1 MDRCYVEDEAV
12 YLLYSLSYQ
21 LCHALCFIISAS
33 IELLFQFWNSVCANR
48 NDYINL
54 CSVLSLACNE
64 ATSTK
69 LHILQISLL
78 YVLAKKRAFLRCIN
92 WCLRFST
99 SVNKKLSLS
108 LALNPSLDKMPST
121 FSAECFPDRTD
132 VQCLHRWQKVLNP
145 ELVKGPWSKEV
156 SIQLDFLFCFY
167 FLLTLTKNW
176 PTPTCLG

>member
-48 NDYINL
+48 NDCKSMLGTLFTLQRGNIFQVASSSKL
-54 CSVLSLACNE
+54 TSRCSC
-64 ATSTK
+64 
-69 LHILQISLL
+69 
-78 YVLAKKRAFLRCIN
+78 KKRAFLCCIKL
-92 WCLRFST
+92 CLRFST

-156 SIQLDFLFCFY
+156 SILLDFLFCFY
-167 FLLTLTKNW
+167 FLLTLTKN
-176 PTPTCLG
+176 